1 MIHSYMQLEWD
12 EAKRLANIAKHELDF
27 EDAATVFAG
36 LYLEIEDTREN
47 YGESRF
53 KIIGMLRNN
62 VVILIYT
69 PRSESI
75 RIISMRKAD
84 SDESNEYFETL
95 GYELGET

>member
-1 MIHSYMQLEWD
+1 MQLEWD
-12 EAKRLANIAKHELDF
+12 EAKRLTNLKKHELDF
-27 EDAATVFAG
+27 EDAATVFEG
-36 LYLEIEDTREN
+36 VYLEVEDTRED
-47 YGESRF
+47 YGEPRF
-53 KIIGMLRNN
+53 KVLGMLRNN
-62 VVILIYT
+62 VIVLIYA